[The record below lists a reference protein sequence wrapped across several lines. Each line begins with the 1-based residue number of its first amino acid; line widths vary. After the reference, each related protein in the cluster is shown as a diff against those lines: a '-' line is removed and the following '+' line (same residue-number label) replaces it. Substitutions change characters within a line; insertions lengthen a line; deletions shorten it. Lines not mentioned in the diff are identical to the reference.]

1 MAHGI
6 DDNRFFYVT
15 ADGKPWHDKGI
26 GLDHN
31 PDFDESIQ
39 LLMRGDRYLKLDLY
53 PSIDGVISDSKLER
67 SSVIF
72 RSDGTEYN
80 TVGKDFELLQMDEAF
95 KPLAGELL
103 NSGKITISTGGVL
116 HGGASA
122 FLMAK
127 IVNKGIA
134 EIVKND
140 PVKANLLIATGF
152 DGRMKNT
159 IKDCNVRVVCANTL
173 AMAEREKNG
182 AFDFKYLKHT
192 KNIRQKLIDVEQTI
206 LGRLQAFEKQ
216 VETYKYLASKKITAD
231 TAQKYVGSV
240 FLTLEQME
248 GKKEIST
255 KMSNTVSHVID
266 LIDTQKGLEYVPAIR
281 GTAWQA
287 YNAVSEY
294 VTHEYGR
301 NQESRMH
308 AQYFGESAKINNRAL
323 DLALALN

>member
-1 MAHGI
+1 MAHEI
-6 DDNRFFYVT
+6 DDDRFFYVI
-15 ADGKPWHDKGI
+15 ADGKPWHDKGT
-26 GLDHN
+26 GLDHE

-39 LLMRGDRYLKLDLY
+39 LLMRGDRYVKLDLM
-53 PSIDGVISDSKLER
+53 PVIDGVVSDTKLER

-72 RSDGTEYN
+72 RSDGKEYN
-80 TVGKDFELLQMDEAF
+80 TVGKDFELLQADEAF
-95 KPLAGELL
+95 KPMAGELL
-103 NSGKITISTGGVL
+103 KSGMISIATGGVL

-134 EIVKND
+134 DIVRGD
-140 PVKANLLIATGF
+140 TVKANLLIATGF
-152 DGRMKNT
+152 DGRMKNI
-159 IKDCNVRVVCANTL
+159 IKDCNTRVVCANTL
-173 AMAEREKNG
+173 EIASKEKSN
-182 AFDFKYLKHT
+182 FDFKYLKHT
-192 KNIRQKLIDVEQTI
+192 KNIRTKLIDVEQTI
-206 LGRLQAFEKQ
+206 LGRLQSFEKQ
-216 VETYKYLASKKITAD
+216 VESYQYLASKKID
-231 TAQKYVGSV
+231 SVTAQKYIGSV

-266 LIDTQKGLEYVPAIR
+266 LIDTQKGLEHVPAIR

-308 AQYFGESAKINNRAL
+308 AQYFGESAKINKRAF